1 MSDSSEP
8 AAVPGRMLVACVGN
22 IFLSD
27 DGFGVEVA
35 RRMAA
40 TPRPAGVELV
50 DFGIRGIHLTY
61 QLMDGYDVLVV
72 VDAAPRGHAP
82 GTVTLLEVDQAGIDT
97 AAGADAAAAVS
108 NGEAPLLDAHG
119 LEPNAIL
126 RMLGPLG
133 GTVRRVLVVACEP
146 ATVEEGLGLSPEV
159 EAAVAPAIALVSQ
172 LMREHAAQGSDGPSE
187 PMPHDRTAEE
197 VSR

>member
-1 MSDSSEP
+1 MLP
-8 AAVPGRMLVACVGN
+8 KRMLVACVGN

-35 RRMAA
+35 RRMAG
-40 TPRPAGVELV
+40 TPRPEGVELV

-61 QLMDGYDVLVV
+61 QLLDGYDVLVV

-82 GTVTLLEVDQAGIDT
+82 GTVSLLELDPASLD
-97 AAGADAAAAVS
+97 AAGGAEVAAAVS

-126 RMLGPLG
+126 RMLGSLG
-133 GTVRRVLVVACEP
+133 GQVRRVLVVACEP

-159 EAAVAPAIALVSQ
+159 EAAIGPAIAEVEK
-172 LMREHAAQGSDGPSE
+172 LMREHAVEMQADDHSGNI
-187 PMPHDRTAEE
+187 DRTAEE

>member
-1 MSDSSEP
+1 MT
-8 AAVPGRMLVACVGN
+8 GKMLVACVGN

-35 RRMAA
+35 RRMAG
-40 TPRPAGVELV
+40 TPRPEGVELV

-61 QLMDGYDVLVV
+61 QLLDGYDVLVV

-82 GTVTLLEVDQAGIDT
+82 GTVSLLEVDPAT
-97 AAGADAAAAVS
+97 RAAEGGAEVAAAVS

-126 RMLGPLG
+126 RMLGSLG
-133 GTVRRVLVVACEP
+133 GQVRRVLVVACEP
-146 ATVEEGLGLSPEV
+146 ATVSEGLGLSPAV
-159 EAAVAPAIALVSQ
+159 EAAVGPAIAAVEK
-172 LMREHAAQGSDGPSE
+172 LMREHAAGGQADDQSDQLAADQST
-187 PMPHDRTAEE
+187 HDRTAEE
-197 VSR
+197 VPR

>member
-1 MSDSSEP
+1 MNGTG
-8 AAVPGRMLVACVGN
+8 GRMLVACVGN

-35 RRMAA
+35 RRMAG
-40 TPRPAGVELV
+40 TPRPEGVELI

-72 VDAAPRGHAP
+72 VDAAPRGHPP
-82 GTVTLLEVDQAGIDT
+82 GTVTLIEVDQPSGDT
-97 AAGADAAAAVS
+97 IGGAEAADAVA

-133 GTVRRVLVVACEP
+133 GKVRRVLVVACEP
-146 ATVEEGLGLSPEV
+146 ATVEEGLGLSPQV
-159 EAAVAPAIALVSQ
+159 EAAIAPAIALVEQ
-172 LMREHAAQGSDGPSE
+172 LMAEPAAANVPDDQSE
-187 PMPHDRTAEE
+187 STPHDRTAEE

>member
-1 MSDSSEP
+1 
-8 AAVPGRMLVACVGN
+8 MLVACVGN

-35 RRMAA
+35 RRMAGR
-40 TPRPAGVELV
+40 PRPDGVELV

-82 GTVTLLEVDQAGIDT
+82 GTVTLLEVDQSSMDP
-97 AAGADAAAAVS
+97 AAGAAAAAAVT

-133 GTVRRVLVVACEP
+133 GRVRKVLVVACEP

-159 EAAVAPAIALVSQ
+159 QAAVGPAIDLVEE
-172 LMREHAAQGSDGPSE
+172 LMAAHAGRAVTDAPSE
-187 PMPHDRTAEE
+187 PTSHDMTAEE

>member
-1 MSDSSEP
+1 
-8 AAVPGRMLVACVGN
+8 MLVACVGN

-35 RRMAA
+35 RRMAG
-40 TPRPAGVELV
+40 TPRPEGVELV

-82 GTVTLLEVDQAGIDT
+82 GTVTLIEVDQSSIDT
-97 AAGADAAAAVS
+97 AGGADAAAAVA

-133 GTVRRVLVVACEP
+133 GKVGRVLVVACEP

-159 EAAVAPAIALVSQ
+159 AAAVRPAIALVEQ
-172 LMREHAAQGSDGPSE
+172 LMRDHVTAEGPGGPSD
-187 PMPHDRTAEE
+187 PTPHDRTAEE